1 MTYRRLLLWNKLS
14 VSERGRCHRLLTAP
28 PLEIEEIK
36 PDASLLEELT
46 KVVLGARILDQFRC
60 WQGDHEISQV
70 AFSSHF
76 YPD

>member
-28 PLEIEEIK
+28 SLETEEIR
-36 PDASLLEELT
+36 PNTSLLEELT
-46 KVVLGARILDQFRC
+46 KVVLRARTLDQFSC
-60 WQGDHEISQV
+60 WQRDHEISQV